1 MNYSEIRFLHN
12 SSKCWLF
19 MDIKPNT
26 LEEYDYLFP
35 VLTQTITVYSDFLT
49 KEKYVYMS
57 YIKQNIAHGGQLK
70 DKKS

>member
-1 MNYSEIRFLHN
+1 MG
-12 SSKCWLF
+12 
-19 MDIKPNT
+19 IKPGS

-49 KEKYVYMS
+49 KEKYLFMS

-70 DKKS
+70 NDKEMEEKMEALGD